1 MTPPVNATALMVLS
15 GKAERLFGSA
25 LYGQKW
31 AGKKLQRSPR
41 NESDWNAFIEELRAA
56 ALKKIDTISSARGM
70 NAAEAAGLAAAVL
83 SKDVAE
89 VAELDSEELSL
100 VLKEFLILDNP
111 PFF

>member
-1 MTPPVNATALMVLS
+1 
-15 GKAERLFGSA
+15 
-25 LYGQKW
+25 
-31 AGKKLQRSPR
+31 
-41 NESDWNAFIEELRAA
+41 
-56 ALKKIDTISSARGM
+56 M